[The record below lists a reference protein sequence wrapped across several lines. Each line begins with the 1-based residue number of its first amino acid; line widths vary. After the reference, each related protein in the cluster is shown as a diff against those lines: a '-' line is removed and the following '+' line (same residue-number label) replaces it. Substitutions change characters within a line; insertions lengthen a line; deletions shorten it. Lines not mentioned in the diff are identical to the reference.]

1 MNIDTL
7 NAYCGPWLVYCP
19 CLTQGRLNIH
29 PNLIWTWAL
38 FEPLVQSGFQVFD
51 WWLHL
56 ASPILGFRP
65 GLAATGAAGRLGE
78 LLLLLRPTYTF
89 DLRVGKIT
97 RRI

>member
-1 MNIDTL
+1 MP
-7 NAYCGPWLVYCP
+7 GSGSVK
-19 CLTQGRLNIH
+19 H
-29 PNLIWTWAL
+29 PSKFTFGIGLSRNS
-38 FEPLVQSGFQVFD
+38 VSSGFQVFD

-65 GLAATGAAGRLGE
+65 GLAAWCAVTGRLGE
-78 LLLLLRPTYTF
+78 LLLLPRPLTFF